1 MLKIAKVIPLFKKKD
16 EEERQ
21 DPSNY
26 RPISLLSALNKV
38 LEKIIYSRLIRFIDV
53 HNILYKYQF
62 GFRRKH
68 STTLALIDVID
79 KIRDNLSKGM
89 KVAGVFIDFSKAFDC
104 VNHAILIKK
113 LEHYGIRGEMLQLL
127 ISYLTNHKQYTTVN
141 GAESETK
148 YINCGVP
155 QGSVLGPLLFL
166 LYSND
171 IQNCTKEL
179 IKLFADDTN
188 GFIFEQDYEMLKQKI
203 KTLLEELFKWSSAN
217 KLTINISKTCYSIFH
232 NPRSNIPNSLN
243 SIKIFSGTS
252 SQALI
257 KRENKTKYLGIYLDE
272 LLTWEYHI
280 YDTEE
285 GLLAKLTKT
294 NN

>member
-1 MLKIAKVIPLFKKKD
+1 MGQPLGNLI
-16 EEERQ
+16 Q
-21 DPSNY
+21 HPG
-26 RPISLLSALNKV
+26 LLVGS
-38 LEKIIYSRLIRFIDV
+38 
-53 HNILYKYQF
+53 
-62 GFRRKH
+62 
-68 STTLALIDVID
+68 
-79 KIRDNLSKGM
+79 
-89 KVAGVFIDFSKAFDC
+89 
-104 VNHAILIKK
+104 
-113 LEHYGIRGEMLQLL
+113 
-127 ISYLTNHKQYTTVN
+127 
-141 GAESETK
+141 ESETK

-171 IQNCTKEL
+171 IQNCTKEV

-243 SIKIFSGTS
+243 SIKILSGTS

-257 KRENKTKYLGIYLDE
+257 KRENQTKYLGIYLDE

-280 YDTEE
+280 CDTEE

-294 NN
+294 NNCFKLVKHYIPEKIKKIMFNAYFASKINYGLVGTANNTLNHKLQVK